1 MRCLACHY
9 ELWNLTGNLCPEC
22 GATFSASDYRFTP
35 GDVSFACRGCG
46 EARLGDLPDGL
57 PPARWTCRDCGDEV
71 RRSDCTV
78 SLADPGGADPTIH
91 GLPLTDGEGGLVARY
106 FKTVWLIL
114 VQPRRAISGV
124 AVESPLLRAWV
135 FVLCT
140 ILASMFASMVPSM
153 IIFLLVSIV
162 GAGGTGGGKFL
173 MIGTVMG
180 LQIAAAVGVLA
191 VLAVCWA
198 LASHGLLVLSGGT
211 AHGLR
216 RTMQVM
222 LYSGGTLVV
231 MAVPCCGG
239 ATSMIWW
246 VVAAVLM
253 TTRAQ
258 HVSGLRATLC
268 IAGVPA
274 VIGATCVGI
283 YIAAIALAVAGP
295 LSNF

>member
-1 MRCLACHY
+1 MHCLACHY
-9 ELWNLTGNLCPEC
+9 ELWNLTGNICPEC
-22 GATFSASDYRFTP
+22 GATFSAGDYRFKI
-35 GDVSFACRGCG
+35 GEVSFACRGCG
-46 EARLGDLPDGL
+46 VARVGEVPDGL
-57 PPARWTCRDCGDEV
+57 PPAHWTCEGCGEAV

-78 SLADPGGADPTIH
+78 SLVDPGGEDPTIH
-91 GLPLTDGEGGLVARY
+91 GLPLTDGEGGRVARY

-124 AVESPLLRAWV
+124 AVQSPLLRAWV
-135 FVLCT
+135 FMLCT
-140 ILASMFASMVPSM
+140 ILVAMLASMVPSM
-153 IIFLLVSIV
+153 ILVLLVSIFS
-162 GAGGTGGGKFL
+162 ASGTGVAKFDDL
-173 MIGTVMG
+173 AAAMG
-180 LQIAAAVGVLA
+180 LQIAASVGGLA
-191 VLAVCWA
+191 VFAACWA

-239 ATSMIWW
+239 VASTIWW

-268 IAGVPA
+268 IAMVPVA
-274 VIGATCVGI
+274 MGLTCCGIFFLFVGLPFSSI
-283 YIAAIALAVAGP
+283 
-295 LSNF
+295 